1 VALALPFALLA
12 LILVRH
18 VAALSRSR
26 RRSGTPVSYPP
37 LSEQGARL
45 TRHVLSVA
53 AAFVAS
59 GGILLELGPV
69 LGIGASPGL
78 LLVLLGCDLVALLL
92 AARMQQGAPALPTPA
107 LPAPAVP
114 APGRPLDDAVTR
126 AADEVVAGAEALLAD
141 AARQPPDGPAP
152 R

>member
-1 VALALPFALLA
+1 MALALPFAVLA

-37 LSEQGARL
+37 LTEQGARL
-45 TRHVLSVA
+45 TRRVLSVA
-53 AAFVAS
+53 AAIVAS
-59 GGILLELGPV
+59 GGFLLGLGPV

-92 AARMQQGAPALPTPA
+92 AARMQQGAPALPAPA
-107 LPAPAVP
+107 LP

>member
-1 VALALPFALLA
+1 VALALPFAVLA

-37 LSEQGARL
+37 LTEQGARL
-45 TRHVLSVA
+45 TRRVLSVA
-53 AAFVAS
+53 AAIVAS
-59 GGILLELGPV
+59 GGILLGLGPV

-92 AARMQQGAPALPTPA
+92 AARMQQGAPALPAPA
-107 LPAPAVP
+107 LP

>member
-1 VALALPFALLA
+1 MALALPFAVLA

-59 GGILLELGPV
+59 GGILLGLGPV

-92 AARMQQGAPALPTPA
+92 AARLQQGAPA
-107 LPAPAVP
+107 VP
-114 APGRPLDDAVTR
+114 VPGRPLDDAVTR
-126 AADEVVAGAEALLAD
+126 AADEVVARAEALLAD

>member
-1 VALALPFALLA
+1 MALALPFALLA

-37 LSEQGARL
+37 LTEQGARL

-53 AAFVAS
+53 AAFVAG
-59 GGILLELGPV
+59 GGIMLGLGPV

-92 AARMQQGAPALPTPA
+92 AARMQQGAPALPAPA
-107 LPAPAVP
+107 LP

>member
-1 VALALPFALLA
+1 MALALPFAVLA

-26 RRSGTPVSYPP
+26 RRSGAPVSYPP

-45 TRHVLSVA
+45 TRRVLSVA

-59 GGILLELGPV
+59 GGILLGLGPV

-92 AARMQQGAPALPTPA
+92 AARMQQGAPALPAPA
-107 LPAPAVP
+107 LP

-141 AARQPPDGPAP
+141 AARQPPDGPAA

>member
-1 VALALPFALLA
+1 MALALPFAVLA

-37 LSEQGARL
+37 LTEQGARL
-45 TRHVLSVA
+45 TRRVLSVA
-53 AAFVAS
+53 AAIVAS
-59 GGILLELGPV
+59 GGILLGLGPV

-92 AARMQQGAPALPTPA
+92 AARMQQGAPALPAPA
-107 LPAPAVP
+107 LP

>member
-1 VALALPFALLA
+1 VALALPFAVLA

-37 LSEQGARL
+37 LTEQGARL
-45 TRHVLSVA
+45 TRRVLSVA

-59 GGILLELGPV
+59 GGILLGLGPV

-92 AARMQQGAPALPTPA
+92 AARMQQGAPALPAPA
-107 LPAPAVP
+107 LP

-141 AARQPPDGPAP
+141 AARQPPDGPAA